1 MKPEHLE
8 PSTPAMPDASA
19 AAPSSS
25 QPHAQSAQPPSD
37 AAATAGESTAHAAS
51 AQAADEP
58 VWTPAEPES
67 AKPVTSPWLL
77 RSVGV
82 LAVVGAVGTGLMW
95 FKLSNIQEQLAR
107 QSADTGSQAVEARV
121 TSKQAEELAR
131 ETAARLAVT
140 DAKLSEVA
148 LQRSQLEE
156 LMQSLSRSRD
166 ENLVVD
172 IESAI
177 RLAQQQSQLTGSVQ
191 PLLAALNSA
200 QQRLTKVAQPRLAP
214 VLRALTRDIE
224 RVKST
229 PVADTPALLYR
240 LDELVVSVDT
250 LPLLNAVGP
259 AAKDK
264 PAAQPQPKSWA
275 RAISMSWWEQVLG
288 DVWDDVK
295 GLVRVSRVDRP
306 ESTMLAPEQS
316 YFVRENMK
324 LRLLNVRLA
333 LLARHFDAVNSD
345 MTKINDDLVRYF
357 DTQSRQGQSTL
368 NQAREVQAQT
378 KQFEM
383 PRIDDTLAALTTA
396 AAGR

>member
-8 PSTPAMPDASA
+8 PSPPASSDALPAAEVHATEAPTPQPEAATNVVPPPTEASPLA
-19 AAPSSS
+19 SSS
-25 QPHAQSAQPPSD
+25 
-37 AAATAGESTAHAAS
+37 
-51 AQAADEP
+51 
-58 VWTPAEPES
+58 
-67 AKPVTSPWLL
+67 WLL
-77 RSVGV
+77 RSLGA
-82 LAVVGAVGTGLMW
+82 LAVVGALSSSLLW

-191 PLLAALNSA
+191 PLLAALKSA
-200 QQRLTKVAQPRLAP
+200 EQRLTKVAQPRLAP

-250 LPLLNAVGP
+250 LPLLNAVGS
-259 AAKDK
+259 ANKDK
-264 PAAQPQPKSWA
+264 AAAQPQPKSWA

-288 DVWDDVK
+288 DIWDDVK
-295 GLVRVSRVDRP
+295 GLVRVSRVERA
-306 ESTMLAPEQS
+306 EATMLSPEQS

-345 MTKINDDLVRYF
+345 MTKINEDLVRYF
-357 DTQSRQGQSTL
+357 DTQSRQGQTTL
-368 NQAREVQAQT
+368 SQARDVLAQT
-378 KQFEM
+378 KQFQM